1 MENKYKIVFID
12 IDGTLVNDEK
22 QIPKENIEIIKKL
35 KTKGIEVVLASGR
48 PYHSIE
54 KYSNIV
60 GARPFIIASNGGVVV
75 NYEDNKILY
84 NANIEKNLA
93 LEVLKFIKQNNL
105 FTAITLSGNLVLEN
119 EMYSLTKENRD
130 ELIVVNSLKEYL
142 KNTNESIIKFSIMS
156 DNKEDLQIAREKL
169 INKFNITITN
179 VDTFVI
185 PNKYKKA
192 GKNPYVIDVMKEYVN
207 KGEAIKKICK
217 YLNFNTKEAI
227 IFGDGMNDIEMF
239 ELDAYKVAMENSA
252 NRIKEMADYIT
263 KTNNEAGVA
272 YKLNKIFNLM

>member
-1 MENKYKIVFID
+1 MNDNYKIVFID

-22 QIPKENIEIIKKL
+22 QIPKENIETIKKL

-54 KYSNIV
+54 KYSNIA
-60 GARPFIIASNGGVVV
+60 GAMPYIIGSNGGVVV
-75 NYEDNKILY
+75 NYKEDKLLY
-84 NANIEKNLA
+84 NANIDKPLA
-93 LEVLKFIKQNNL
+93 LEILKFVKVNNL
-105 FTAITLSGNLVLEN
+105 FTAITLSGNLVLES

-130 ELIVVNSLKEYL
+130 ELIVVNSLEEYL

-185 PNKYKKA
+185 PNKYRKA
-192 GKNPYVIDVMKEYVN
+192 GKNPYVMDVMKEYVN
-207 KGEAIKKICK
+207 KGEAIKKLCK
-217 YLNFNTKEAI
+217 YLNLNTQEAI
-227 IFGDGMNDIEMF
+227 IFGDGLNDIEMF
-239 ELDAYKVAMENSA
+239 ELDAYKVAMKNA
-252 NRIKEMADYIT
+252 KDKIKEMADFVTIS
-263 KTNNEAGVA
+263 NNEAGVA
-272 YKLNKIFNLM
+272 YKLNKIFNI

>member
-1 MENKYKIVFID
+1 MNDNYKIVFID

-22 QIPKENIEIIKKL
+22 QIPKENIETIKKL

-54 KYSNIV
+54 KYSNIA
-60 GARPFIIASNGGVVV
+60 GAMPYIIGSNGGVVV
-75 NYEDNKILY
+75 NYKEDKLLY
-84 NANIEKNLA
+84 NANIDKPLA
-93 LEVLKFIKQNNL
+93 LEILKFVKANNL

-130 ELIVVNSLKEYL
+130 ELIVVNSLEEYL

-185 PNKYKKA
+185 PNKYRKA
-192 GKNPYVIDVMKEYVN
+192 GKNPYIMDVMKEYVN
-207 KGEAIKKICK
+207 KGEDIKKLCK
-217 YLNFNTKEAI
+217 YLNLNTQEAI
-227 IFGDGMNDIEMF
+227 IFGDGLNDIEMF
-239 ELDAYKVAMENSA
+239 ELDAYKVAMKNA
-252 NRIKEMADYIT
+252 KDKIKEMADFVTIS
-263 KTNNEAGVA
+263 NNEAGVA
-272 YKLNKIFNLM
+272 YKLNKIFNI

>member
-1 MENKYKIVFID
+1 MNDNYKIVFID

-22 QIPKENIEIIKKL
+22 QIPKENIETIKKL

-54 KYSNIV
+54 KYSNIA
-60 GARPFIIASNGGVVV
+60 GAMPYIIGSNGGVVV
-75 NYEDNKILY
+75 NYKEDKLLY
-84 NANIEKNLA
+84 NANIDKPLA
-93 LEVLKFIKQNNL
+93 LEILKFVKANNL

-130 ELIVVNSLKEYL
+130 ELIVVNSLGEYL

-169 INKFNITITN
+169 INKFNIAITN

-185 PNKYKKA
+185 PNKYRKA
-192 GKNPYVIDVMKEYVN
+192 GKNPYIMDVMKEYVN
-207 KGEAIKKICK
+207 KGEAIKKLCK
-217 YLNFNTKEAI
+217 YLNLNTQEAI
-227 IFGDGMNDIEMF
+227 IFGDGLNDIEMF
-239 ELDAYKVAMENSA
+239 ELDAYKVAMKNA
-252 NRIKEMADYIT
+252 KDKIKEMADFVTIS
-263 KTNNEAGVA
+263 NNEAGVA
-272 YKLNKIFNLM
+272 YKLNKIFNI

>member
-1 MENKYKIVFID
+1 MNDNYKIVFID

-22 QIPKENIEIIKKL
+22 QIPKENIETIKKL

-60 GARPFIIASNGGVVV
+60 GAMPYIIGSNGGVVV
-75 NYEDNKILY
+75 NYKEDKLLY
-84 NANIEKNLA
+84 NANIDKPLA
-93 LEVLKFIKQNNL
+93 LEILKFVKANNL

-130 ELIVVNSLKEYL
+130 ELIVVNSLEEYL

-185 PNKYKKA
+185 PNKYRKA
-192 GKNPYVIDVMKEYVN
+192 GKNPYIMDVMKEYVN
-207 KGEAIKKICK
+207 KGEAIKKLCK
-217 YLNFNTKEAI
+217 YLNLNTQEAI
-227 IFGDGMNDIEMF
+227 IFGDGLNDIEMF
-239 ELDAYKVAMENSA
+239 ELDAYKVAMKNA
-252 NRIKEMADYIT
+252 KDKIKEMADFVTIS
-263 KTNNEAGVA
+263 NNEAGVA
-272 YKLNKIFNLM
+272 YKLNKIFNI

>member
-1 MENKYKIVFID
+1 MNDNYKIVFID

-22 QIPKENIEIIKKL
+22 QIPKENIETIKKL

-54 KYSNIV
+54 KYSNIA
-60 GARPFIIASNGGVVV
+60 GAMPYIIGSNGGVVV
-75 NYEDNKILY
+75 NYKEDKLLY
-84 NANIEKNLA
+84 NANIDKPLA
-93 LEVLKFIKQNNL
+93 LEILKFVKVNNL

-130 ELIVVNSLKEYL
+130 ELIVVNSLEEYL

-185 PNKYKKA
+185 PNKYRKA
-192 GKNPYVIDVMKEYVN
+192 GKNPYIMDIMKEYVN
-207 KGEAIKKICK
+207 KGEAIKKLCK
-217 YLNFNTKEAI
+217 YLNLNTQEAI
-227 IFGDGMNDIEMF
+227 IFGDGLNDIEMF
-239 ELDAYKVAMENSA
+239 ELDAYKVAMKNA
-252 NRIKEMADYIT
+252 KDKIKEMADFVTIS
-263 KTNNEAGVA
+263 NNEAGVA
-272 YKLNKIFNLM
+272 YKLNKIFNI

>member
-1 MENKYKIVFID
+1 MNDNYKIVFID

-22 QIPKENIEIIKKL
+22 QIPKENIETIKKL

-54 KYSNIV
+54 KYSNIA
-60 GARPFIIASNGGVVV
+60 GAMPYIIGSNGGVVV
-75 NYEDNKILY
+75 NYKEDKLLY
-84 NANIEKNLA
+84 NANIDKPLA
-93 LEVLKFIKQNNL
+93 LEILKFVKANNL

-130 ELIVVNSLKEYL
+130 ELIVVNSLEEYL

-185 PNKYKKA
+185 PNKYRKA
-192 GKNPYVIDVMKEYVN
+192 GKNPYIMDIMKEYVN
-207 KGEAIKKICK
+207 KGEAIKKLCK
-217 YLNFNTKEAI
+217 YLNLNTQEAI
-227 IFGDGMNDIEMF
+227 IFGDGLNDIELF
-239 ELDAYKVAMENSA
+239 ELDAYKVAMKNA
-252 NRIKEMADYIT
+252 KDKIKEMADFVTIS
-263 KTNNEAGVA
+263 NNEAGVA
-272 YKLNKIFNLM
+272 YKLNKIFNI

>member
-1 MENKYKIVFID
+1 MNDNYKIVFID

-22 QIPKENIEIIKKL
+22 QITKEHIETIKKL

-54 KYSNIV
+54 KYSNIA
-60 GARPFIIASNGGVVV
+60 GAMPYIIGSNGGVVV
-75 NYEDNKILY
+75 NYKEDKLLY
-84 NANIEKNLA
+84 NANIDKPLA
-93 LEVLKFIKQNNL
+93 LEILKFVKANNL

-130 ELIVVNSLKEYL
+130 ELIVVNSLEEYL

-185 PNKYKKA
+185 PNKYRKA
-192 GKNPYVIDVMKEYVN
+192 GKNPYVMDVMKEYVN
-207 KGEAIKKICK
+207 KGEAIKKLCK
-217 YLNFNTKEAI
+217 YLNLNTQEAI
-227 IFGDGMNDIEMF
+227 IFGDGLNDIEMF
-239 ELDAYKVAMENSA
+239 ELDAYKVAMKNA
-252 NRIKEMADYIT
+252 KDKIKEMADFVTIS
-263 KTNNEAGVA
+263 NNEAGVA
-272 YKLNKIFNLM
+272 YKLNKIFNI

>member
-1 MENKYKIVFID
+1 MNDNYKIVFID

-22 QIPKENIEIIKKL
+22 QIPKENIETIKKL

-54 KYSNIV
+54 KYSNIA
-60 GARPFIIASNGGVVV
+60 GAMPYIIGSNGGVVV
-75 NYEDNKILY
+75 NYKEDKLLY
-84 NANIEKNLA
+84 NANIDKPLA
-93 LEVLKFIKQNNL
+93 LGILKFVKVNSL

-130 ELIVVNSLKEYL
+130 ELIVVNSLEEYL

-185 PNKYKKA
+185 PNKYRKA
-192 GKNPYVIDVMKEYVN
+192 GKNPYVMDVMKEYVN
-207 KGEAIKKICK
+207 KGEAIKKLCK
-217 YLNFNTKEAI
+217 YLNLNTQEAI
-227 IFGDGMNDIEMF
+227 IFGDGLNDIEMF
-239 ELDAYKVAMENSA
+239 ELDAYKVAMKNA
-252 NRIKEMADYIT
+252 KDKIKEMADFVTIS
-263 KTNNEAGVA
+263 NNEAGVA
-272 YKLNKIFNLM
+272 YKLNKIFNI

>member
-1 MENKYKIVFID
+1 MNDNYKIVFID

-22 QIPKENIEIIKKL
+22 QIPKENIETIKKL

-54 KYSNIV
+54 KYSNIA
-60 GARPFIIASNGGVVV
+60 GAMPYIIGSNGGVVV
-75 NYEDNKILY
+75 NYKEDKLLY
-84 NANIEKNLA
+84 NANIDKPLA
-93 LEVLKFIKQNNL
+93 LEILKFVKANNL

-130 ELIVVNSLKEYL
+130 ELIVVNSLEEYL

-185 PNKYKKA
+185 PNKYRKA
-192 GKNPYVIDVMKEYVN
+192 GKNPYVMDVMKEYVN
-207 KGEAIKKICK
+207 KGEAIKKLCK
-217 YLNFNTKEAI
+217 YLNLNTQEAI
-227 IFGDGMNDIEMF
+227 IFGDGLNDIEMF
-239 ELDAYKVAMENSA
+239 ELDAYKVAMKNA
-252 NRIKEMADYIT
+252 KDKIKEMADFVTIS
-263 KTNNEAGVA
+263 NNEAGVA
-272 YKLNKIFNLM
+272 YKLNKIFNI

>member
-1 MENKYKIVFID
+1 MDNKYKIVFID

-60 GARPFIIASNGGVVV
+60 GARPYIIGSNGGVVV

-93 LEVLKFIKQNNL
+93 LEVLKFIKENNL
-105 FTAITLSGNLVLEN
+105 YTAITMSGNLVLEK

-130 ELIVVNSLKEYL
+130 ELIVVNSLEEYL

-156 DNKEDLQIAREKL
+156 DNKEDLQIAREEL

-185 PNKYKKA
+185 PNKYRKA
-192 GKNPYVIDVMKEYVN
+192 GKNPYIMDVMKEYVN
-207 KGEAIKKICK
+207 KGEAIKKLCK
-217 YLNFNTKEAI
+217 YLNLNTQEAI
-227 IFGDGMNDIEMF
+227 IFGDGLNDIEMF
-239 ELDAYKVAMENSA
+239 ELDAYKVAMKNA
-252 NRIKEMADYIT
+252 KDKIKEMADFVTIS
-263 KTNNEAGVA
+263 NNEAGVA
-272 YKLNKIFNLM
+272 YKLNKIFNI

>member
-1 MENKYKIVFID
+1 MNDNYKIVFID

-22 QIPKENIEIIKKL
+22 QIPKENIETIKKL

-54 KYSNIV
+54 KYSNIA
-60 GARPFIIASNGGVVV
+60 GAMPYIIGSNGGVVA
-75 NYEDNKILY
+75 NYKEDKLLY
-84 NANIEKNLA
+84 NANIDKPLA
-93 LEVLKFIKQNNL
+93 LEILKFVKANNL

-130 ELIVVNSLKEYL
+130 ELIVVNSLEEYL

-185 PNKYKKA
+185 PNKYRKA
-192 GKNPYVIDVMKEYVN
+192 GKNPYVMDVMKEYVN
-207 KGEAIKKICK
+207 KGEAIKKLCK
-217 YLNFNTKEAI
+217 YLNLNTQEAI
-227 IFGDGMNDIEMF
+227 IFGDGLNDIEMF
-239 ELDAYKVAMENSA
+239 ELDAYKVAMKNA
-252 NRIKEMADYIT
+252 KDKIKEMADFVTIS
-263 KTNNEAGVA
+263 NNEAGVA
-272 YKLNKIFNLM
+272 YKLNKIFNI

>member
-1 MENKYKIVFID
+1 MNDNYKIVFID

-22 QIPKENIEIIKKL
+22 QIPKENIETIKKL

-54 KYSNIV
+54 KYSNIA
-60 GARPFIIASNGGVVV
+60 GAMPYIIGSNGGVVV
-75 NYEDNKILY
+75 NYKEDKLLY
-84 NANIEKNLA
+84 NANIDKPLA
-93 LEVLKFIKQNNL
+93 LEILKFVKANNL

-130 ELIVVNSLKEYL
+130 ELIVVNSLEEYL

-185 PNKYKKA
+185 PNKYRKA
-192 GKNPYVIDVMKEYVN
+192 GKNPYIMDVMKEYVN
-207 KGEAIKKICK
+207 KGEAIKKLCK
-217 YLNFNTKEAI
+217 YLNLNTQEAI
-227 IFGDGMNDIEMF
+227 IFGDGLNDIEMF
-239 ELDAYKVAMENSA
+239 ELDAYKVAMKNA
-252 NRIKEMADYIT
+252 KDKIKEMADFVTIS
-263 KTNNEAGVA
+263 NNEAGVA
-272 YKLNKIFNLM
+272 YKLNKIFNI

>member
-1 MENKYKIVFID
+1 MDNKYKIVFID

-22 QIPKENIEIIKKL
+22 VIPKENIETIKRL
-35 KTKGIEVVLASGR
+35 KKDGVEVVLASGR

-60 GARPFIIASNGGVVV
+60 GATPYIIGSNGGVVV
-75 NYEDNKILY
+75 NFEDNKILY
-84 NANIEKNLA
+84 NANIDKSLA

-105 FTAITLSGNLVLEN
+105 FTAITMSGNLVLEK

-130 ELIVVNSLKEYL
+130 ELIEVDSLEDYL

-156 DNKEDLQIAREKL
+156 DQKKDFEDAREKMV
-169 INKFNITITN
+169 NKFNLTITN

-185 PNKYKKA
+185 PKKYR
-192 GKNPYVIDVMKEYVN
+192 KNGENPFIIDIMQEYVS
-207 KGEAIKKICK
+207 KGEAIKRLCK
-217 YLNFNTKEAI
+217 YLNFNTSETI

-239 ELDAYKVAMENSA
+239 ELDAYKVAMGNAA
-252 NRIKEMADYIT
+252 NRIKEMADNIT
-263 KTNNEAGVA
+263 KTNNEAGVS
-272 YKLNKIFNLM
+272 YKLNEIFNY

>member
-1 MENKYKIVFID
+1 MNDNYKIVFID

-22 QIPKENIEIIKKL
+22 QIPKENIETIKKL

-54 KYSNIV
+54 KYSNIA
-60 GARPFIIASNGGVVV
+60 GAMPYIIGSNGGIVV
-75 NYEDNKILY
+75 NYKEDKLLY
-84 NANIEKNLA
+84 NANIDKPLA
-93 LEVLKFIKQNNL
+93 LEILKFVKANNL

-130 ELIVVNSLKEYL
+130 ELIVVNSLEEYL

-185 PNKYKKA
+185 PNKYRKA
-192 GKNPYVIDVMKEYVN
+192 GKNPYIMDVMKEYVN
-207 KGEAIKKICK
+207 KGEAIKKLCK
-217 YLNFNTKEAI
+217 YLNLNTQEAI
-227 IFGDGMNDIEMF
+227 IFGDGLNDIEMF
-239 ELDAYKVAMENSA
+239 ELDAYKVAMKNA
-252 NRIKEMADYIT
+252 KDKIKEMADFVTIS
-263 KTNNEAGVA
+263 NNEAGVA
-272 YKLNKIFNLM
+272 YKLNKIFNI

>member
-1 MENKYKIVFID
+1 MNDNYKIVFID

-22 QIPKENIEIIKKL
+22 QIPKENIETIKKL

-54 KYSNIV
+54 KYSNIA
-60 GARPFIIASNGGVVV
+60 GAMPYIIGSNGGVVV
-75 NYEDNKILY
+75 NYKEDKLLY
-84 NANIEKNLA
+84 NANIDKPLA
-93 LEVLKFIKQNNL
+93 LEILKFVKANNL

-119 EMYSLTKENRD
+119 EMHSLTKENRD
-130 ELIVVNSLKEYL
+130 ELIVVNSLEEYL

-185 PNKYKKA
+185 PNKYRKA
-192 GKNPYVIDVMKEYVN
+192 GKNPYVMDVMKEYVN
-207 KGEAIKKICK
+207 KGEAIKKLCK
-217 YLNFNTKEAI
+217 YLNLNTQEAI
-227 IFGDGMNDIEMF
+227 IFGDGLNDIEMF
-239 ELDAYKVAMENSA
+239 ELDAYKVAMKNA
-252 NRIKEMADYIT
+252 KDKIKEMADFVTIS
-263 KTNNEAGVA
+263 NNEAGVA
-272 YKLNKIFNLM
+272 YKLNKIFNI

>member
-1 MENKYKIVFID
+1 MDNKYKIVFID

-22 QIPKENIEIIKKL
+22 VIPKENIETIKRL
-35 KTKGIEVVLASGR
+35 KNEGIEVVLASGR

-60 GARPFIIASNGGVVV
+60 GATPYIIGSNGGVVV
-75 NYEDNKILY
+75 NFEDNKILY
-84 NANIEKNLA
+84 NANIDKSLA

-105 FTAITLSGNLVLEN
+105 FTAITMSGNLVLEK

-130 ELIVVNSLKEYL
+130 ELIEVDSLEEYL

-185 PNKYKKA
+185 PNKYRKA
-192 GKNPYVIDVMKEYVN
+192 GKNPYVMDVMKEYVN
-207 KGEAIKKICK
+207 KGEAIKKLCK
-217 YLNFNTKEAI
+217 YLNLNTQEAI
-227 IFGDGMNDIEMF
+227 IFGDGLNDIEMF
-239 ELDAYKVAMENSA
+239 ELDAYKVAMGNAA
-252 NRIKEMADYIT
+252 NRIKEMADNIT
-263 KTNNEAGVA
+263 KTNNEAGVS
-272 YKLNKIFNLM
+272 YKLNEIFNY

>member
-1 MENKYKIVFID
+1 MNDNYKIVFID

-22 QIPKENIEIIKKL
+22 QIPKENIETIKKL

-54 KYSNIV
+54 KYSNIA
-60 GARPFIIASNGGVVV
+60 GAMPYIIGSNGGVVV
-75 NYEDNKILY
+75 NYKEDKLLY
-84 NANIEKNLA
+84 NANIDKPLA
-93 LEVLKFIKQNNL
+93 LEILKFVKANNL

-130 ELIVVNSLKEYL
+130 ELIVVNSLEEYL

-185 PNKYKKA
+185 PNKYRKA
-192 GKNPYVIDVMKEYVN
+192 GKNPYIMDIMKEYVN
-207 KGEAIKKICK
+207 KGEAIKKLCK
-217 YLNFNTKEAI
+217 YLNLNTQEAI
-227 IFGDGMNDIEMF
+227 IFGDGLNDIEMF
-239 ELDAYKVAMENSA
+239 ELDAYKVAMKNA
-252 NRIKEMADYIT
+252 KDKIKEMADFVTIS
-263 KTNNEAGVA
+263 NNEAGVA
-272 YKLNKIFNLM
+272 YKLNKIFNI

>member
-1 MENKYKIVFID
+1 MNDNYKIVFID

-22 QIPKENIEIIKKL
+22 QIPKENIETIKKL

-54 KYSNIV
+54 KYSNIA
-60 GARPFIIASNGGVVV
+60 GAMPYIIGSNGGVVV
-75 NYEDNKILY
+75 NYKEDKLLY
-84 NANIEKNLA
+84 NANIDKPLA
-93 LEVLKFIKQNNL
+93 LEILKFVKVNNL

-130 ELIVVNSLKEYL
+130 ELIVVNSLEEYL

-185 PNKYKKA
+185 PNKYRKA
-192 GKNPYVIDVMKEYVN
+192 GKNPYIMDVMKEYVN
-207 KGEAIKKICK
+207 KGEAIKKLCK
-217 YLNFNTKEAI
+217 YLNINTQEAI
-227 IFGDGMNDIEMF
+227 IFGDGLNDIEMF
-239 ELDAYKVAMENSA
+239 ELDAYKVAMKNA
-252 NRIKEMADYIT
+252 KDKIKEMADFVTIS
-263 KTNNEAGVA
+263 NNEAGVA
-272 YKLNKIFNLM
+272 YKLNKIFNI

>member
-1 MENKYKIVFID
+1 MNDNYKIVFID

-22 QIPKENIEIIKKL
+22 QIPKENIETIKKL

-54 KYSNIV
+54 KYSNIA
-60 GARPFIIASNGGVVV
+60 GAMPYIIGSNGGVVV
-75 NYEDNKILY
+75 NYKEDKLLY
-84 NANIEKNLA
+84 NANIDKPLA
-93 LEVLKFIKQNNL
+93 LEILKFVKVNNL

-130 ELIVVNSLKEYL
+130 ELIVVNSLEEYL

-185 PNKYKKA
+185 PNKYRKA
-192 GKNPYVIDVMKEYVN
+192 GKNPYVMDVMKEYVN
-207 KGEAIKKICK
+207 KGEAIKKLCK
-217 YLNFNTKEAI
+217 YLNLNTQEAI
-227 IFGDGMNDIEMF
+227 IFGDGLNDIEMF
-239 ELDAYKVAMENSA
+239 ELDAYKVAMKNA
-252 NRIKEMADYIT
+252 KDKIKEMADFVTIS
-263 KTNNEAGVA
+263 NNEAGVA
-272 YKLNKIFNLM
+272 YKLNKIFNI

>member
-1 MENKYKIVFID
+1 MNDNYKIVFID

-22 QIPKENIEIIKKL
+22 QIPKENIETIKKL

-54 KYSNIV
+54 KYSNIA
-60 GARPFIIASNGGVVV
+60 GAMPYIIGSNGGVVV
-75 NYEDNKILY
+75 NYKEDKLLY
-84 NANIEKNLA
+84 NANIDKPLA
-93 LEVLKFIKQNNL
+93 LEILKFVKANNL

-130 ELIVVNSLKEYL
+130 ELIVVNSLGEYL

-185 PNKYKKA
+185 PNKYRKA
-192 GKNPYVIDVMKEYVN
+192 GKNPYVMDVMKEYVN
-207 KGEAIKKICK
+207 KGEAIKKLCK
-217 YLNFNTKEAI
+217 YLNLNTQEAI
-227 IFGDGMNDIEMF
+227 IFGDGLNDIEMF
-239 ELDAYKVAMENSA
+239 ELDAYKVAMKNA
-252 NRIKEMADYIT
+252 KDKIKEMADFVTIS
-263 KTNNEAGVA
+263 NNEAGVA
-272 YKLNKIFNLM
+272 YKLNKIFNI